1 MKSATITCGD
11 ALAVLVGDPDE
22 QAPTE
27 VSRARAHA
35 SVCPRCAVAFDDPDA
50 SRRVLASLA
59 RERAGVSMTLRA
71 VLVLMATAQVVVAS
85 PWLFGSSIVPD
96 QHVAVAHLTR
106 DGALGLIIA
115 TVALLVAWRPRYA
128 LAATL
133 IGSMVLVT
141 QFAAGL
147 VDNQDRSVNAG
158 FELTHL
164 LVLAILALLAIMTSA
179 TRRDTPDG
187 RRNARALHSL

>member
-1 MKSATITCGD
+1 MKSATIACGD
-11 ALAVLVGDPDE
+11 ALTVLVGDPDRQTPIE
-22 QAPTE
+22 ISQ
-27 VSRARAHA
+27 ARAHA
-35 SVCPRCAVAFDDPDA
+35 SMCPRCAVAFDDPDA
-50 SRRVLASLA
+50 SRRVLASLT
-59 RERAGVSMTLRA
+59 RERSGSSLMLRGL
-71 VLVLMATAQVVVAS
+71 LVVMATAQLVVAS
-85 PWLFGSSIVPD
+85 PWLFGASIVPD

-115 TVALLVAWRPRYA
+115 SVALLVAWRPRYA

-133 IGSMVLVT
+133 VGSMVFVT

-147 VDNQDRSVNAG
+147 VDNQDRYVNAE

-164 LVLAILALLAIMTSA
+164 LVLAILALLAVVTSA

-187 RRNARALHSL
+187 RRSARALHSL